1 MQNIR
6 TSAAYAETML
16 QLREYPFIHVGFLAN
31 HAKNPLIKFAAQ
43 DTMEMYANGELKKRI
58 EDCELVEE

>member
-1 MQNIR
+1 
-6 TSAAYAETML
+6 ML